1 MEVFAGKNGFVWFQG
16 VVEDRADPELLGRVR
31 VRCLGFHTENKEQL
45 PTEDLPWAYPIQP
58 ITSAAMNGI
67 GYAPVGP
74 VEGTW
79 VFGFFRDGES
89 AQEPMILGTLG
100 GIPQEKAKPK
110 EGFNDPNGTYPI
122 EELLG
127 EPDTNRLARGVEE
140 QTYVEFKKDPEYIDK
155 MKVAGGIGGDGP
167 EVEEPETPYQAK
179 YPFNHVRFSESG
191 HLEELDDTPGAER
204 MHRYHRSGTF
214 EEIHPDGSKVLKI
227 VNSQYEVIL
236 KDNNLHVKGDLN
248 VTVEG
253 KANIYSKGDCIVQT
267 DGNMEQVV
275 AQDLKINA
283 GGQVQISAGD
293 LVTIKGNKI
302 KLN

>member
-293 LVTIKGNKI
+293 LVTIKGNTI

>member
-16 VVEDRADPELLGRVR
+16 VVEDRADPELLGRVK

-253 KANIYSKGDCIVQT
+253 KANIYSKGDCVVQT

-293 LVTIKGNKI
+293 LVTIKGSTI

>member
-293 LVTIKGNKI
+293 LVTIKGSTI

>member
-100 GIPQEKAKPK
+100 GIPQQKAKPK

-293 LVTIKGNKI
+293 LVTIKGSTI

>member
-16 VVEDRADPELLGRVR
+16 VVEDRADPELLGRVK

>member
-67 GYAPVGP
+67 GYAPVGA

-293 LVTIKGNKI
+293 LVTIKGSTI